1 MATMPSASLRAD
13 NFCKLAAGLP
23 IGITKIFLCILLSPR
38 RALAQRCP
46 NPPMRTLISLGG
58 QHQGVFGLPKCP
70 TLSVSSC
77 EYITKLLNYAAY
89 EK

>member
-1 MATMPSASLRAD
+1 
-13 NFCKLAAGLP
+13 
-23 IGITKIFLCILLSPR
+23 
-38 RALAQRCP
+38 
-46 NPPMRTLISLGG
+46 MRTLISLGG

-89 EK
+89 EQ